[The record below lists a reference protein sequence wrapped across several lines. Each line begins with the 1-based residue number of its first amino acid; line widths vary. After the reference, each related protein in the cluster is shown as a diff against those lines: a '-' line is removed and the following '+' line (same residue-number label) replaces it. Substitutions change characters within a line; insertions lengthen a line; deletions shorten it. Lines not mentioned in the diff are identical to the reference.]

1 MPRGLYP
8 KLTNASRRRNDE
20 LIRPHDDTSIVS
32 GGMLSRVKR
41 RQLLRIGFLT
51 GTLLALGELSAAF
64 LPFFKVIKIE
74 GLGAKVPAGNKT
86 DIIAKFQASKDEPI
100 LNTQGRF
107 FLIHPPGGIA
117 AAYVKCTHLGCTVPF
132 NKGEDQFH
140 CPCHG
145 SLYEKTTALVI
156 GGPAPRG
163 LDLFNVS
170 ATPTGSLIVDTN
182 PLNTLKRP
190 DNKWNPAHIQVPD
203 A

>member
-1 MPRGLYP
+1 V
-8 KLTNASRRRNDE
+8 
-20 LIRPHDDTSIVS
+20 IRPHDDTSVIR

-51 GTLLALGELSAAF
+51 ATLLALTEFSAAI
-64 LPFFKVIKIE
+64 LPFLWVLKIE
-74 GLGAKVPAGNKT
+74 GLGAKIPAGSKA
-86 DIIAKFQASKDEPI
+86 DILAKFQATKDEPI
-100 LNTQGRF
+100 LNQQGRF

-117 AAYVKCTHLGCTVPF
+117 AAYRKCTHLGCTVPF
-132 NKGEDQFH
+132 ARSEDQFH

-163 LDLFNVS
+163 LDLFHVADVN
-170 ATPTGSLIVDTN
+170 GSLVVDTN
-182 PLNTLKRP
+182 PLNLMKRP
-190 DNKWNPAHIQVPD
+190 NNQWDPAQIEIPD

>member
-1 MPRGLYP
+1 
-8 KLTNASRRRNDE
+8 
-20 LIRPHDDTSIVS
+20 
-32 GGMLSRVKR
+32 MLSRVKR

-51 GTLLALGELSAAF
+51 ATLLAIGEFSAAF

-74 GLGAKVPAGNKT
+74 GLGAKITAGTKA
-86 DIIAKFQASKDEPI
+86 DILATFQATKDEPI
-100 LNTQGRF
+100 LNRQGRF
-107 FLIHPPGGIA
+107 FLLHPPGAIV

-132 NKGEDQFH
+132 NRGEDQFH

-163 LDLFNVS
+163 LDLFHVSES
-170 ATPTGSLIVDTN
+170 ATGALVVDTN
-182 PLNTLKRP
+182 PLNLLKRP
-190 DNKWNPAHIQVPD
+190 NNQWNPAHVEVTD

>member
-1 MPRGLYP
+1 M
-8 KLTNASRRRNDE
+8 
-20 LIRPHDDTSIVS
+20 IRPHDETSIVS
-32 GGMLSRVKR
+32 GGMLSRIKR

-51 GTLLALGELSAAF
+51 GTLLAVTELSAAF
-64 LPFFKVIKIE
+64 LPFFRVIKIE
-74 GLGAKVPAGNKT
+74 GLGAKITAGNKV
-86 DIIAKFQASKDEPI
+86 DIVAAFNASKDEPI
-100 LNTQGRF
+100 LNRQGRF
-107 FLIHPPGGIA
+107 FLIHAPGAIA

-170 ATPTGSLIVDTN
+170 ESATGALVVDTN
-182 PLNTLKRP
+182 PLNVLKRP
-190 DNKWNPAHIQVPD
+190 DNQWNPAHVQVAD
-203 A
+203 T

>member
-1 MPRGLYP
+1 M
-8 KLTNASRRRNDE
+8 
-20 LIRPHDDTSIVS
+20 IRPHDDTSIAS

-51 GTLLALGELSAAF
+51 GTLLALTEFSAAI
-64 LPFFKVIKIE
+64 LPFLWVLKIE
-74 GLGAKVPAGNKT
+74 GLGAKIVAGTKA
-86 DIIAKFQASKDEPI
+86 DIIAAFQATQDEPI
-100 LNTQGRF
+100 LNRQGRF
-107 FLIHPPGGIA
+107 FLIHAPGAVA

-132 NKGEDQFH
+132 NKGEEQFH

-170 ATPTGSLIVDTN
+170 EDATGSLVVDTN
-182 PLNTLKRP
+182 PLNVLKRP
-190 DNKWNPAHIQVPD
+190 DNQWNPAHVQVTD
-203 A
+203 T

>member
-1 MPRGLYP
+1 M
-8 KLTNASRRRNDE
+8 
-20 LIRPHDDTSIVS
+20 IRPHDDTSIVR
-32 GGMLSRVKR
+32 GGMVSRIKR

-51 GTLLALGELSAAF
+51 GTLLALTEFSAAI
-64 LPFFKVIKIE
+64 LPFLWVLKIE
-74 GLGAKVPAGNKT
+74 GLGAKITAGNKK
-86 DIIAKFQASKDEPI
+86 DIIAKFQASKDEPQ
-100 LNTQGRF
+100 LNQQGRF
-107 FLIHPPGGIA
+107 FLIHAPGAIA

-132 NKGEDQFH
+132 NKGEEQFH

-170 ATPTGSLIVDTN
+170 ETATGAIIVDTN
-182 PLNTLKRP
+182 PLNVLKRP
-190 DNKWNPAHIQVPD
+190 NNLWNPEHVQVTD